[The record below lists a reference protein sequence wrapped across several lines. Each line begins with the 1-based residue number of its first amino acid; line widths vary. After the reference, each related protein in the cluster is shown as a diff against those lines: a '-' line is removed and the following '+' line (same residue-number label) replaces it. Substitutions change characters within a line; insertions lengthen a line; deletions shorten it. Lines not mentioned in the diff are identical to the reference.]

1 MIDLHSHILPGID
14 DGAIDLEMSLSMA
27 RMVIEDGTTQIACTP
42 HFMSGV
48 YDNSI
53 QIVSKIISVVEAA
66 FRDHDINLNLIRGGD
81 IHIAPD
87 IADGLTNGILPTIG
101 ESRYFLFEPPHHVL
115 PPGIVALCK
124 GIMGTGFIPVLTHP
138 ERLTWIE
145 NHYDVICQL
154 DKLGVV
160 VQLTAGSVVG
170 SFGKRALYWSERM
183 LDEGRVDIIASDA
196 HNIRS
201 RPPGLSR
208 ACGVI
213 ATRLGNETAM
223 MMVQGKSR
231 MYNKKSASYG
241 KAKTACQINRAWRKR
256 IKVFWLELVL
266 TEPPDSD
273 AFQILNIKL
282 NRR

>member
-14 DGAIDLEMSLSMA
+14 DGAKDLEMSLAMA
-27 RMVIEDGTTQIACTP
+27 RLAVEDGTTHIACTP

-48 YDNSI
+48 YDNTI
-53 QIVSKIISVVEAA
+53 PVTTKIITGLEAA
-66 FRDHDINLNLIRGGD
+66 FRDNNIDLALIPGGD

-87 IADGLTNGILPTIG
+87 IADQLANGTLPALG
-101 ESRYFLFEPPHHVL
+101 ASSYFLFEPPHHVL

-124 GIMGTGFIPVLTHP
+124 GIMDAGFMPVLTHP

-145 NHYDVICQL
+145 KHYDVICQL
-154 DKLGVV
+154 DELGVV
-160 VQLTAGSVVG
+160 VQLTASSVAG

-208 ACGVI
+208 ARDVI
-213 ATRLGNETAM
+213 AARFDDEVAM
-223 MMVQGKSR
+223 MMVKDNPQRILQNLPVAEKQRSKTETSKPT
-231 MYNKKSASYG
+231 KKGFWA
-241 KAKTACQINRAWRKR
+241 R
-256 IKVFWLELVL
+256 IGFE
-266 TEPPDSD
+266 
-273 AFQILNIKL
+273 
-282 NRR
+282 